1 MNDFDEKLYTCAVQ
15 NIQESICN
23 FYPKHAH
30 LLLFHREQLWRF
42 SLSDLSLMENVEWTS
57 TDRESCV
64 LRGQHKVLP
73 DLGAA
78 GVEA

>member
-1 MNDFDEKLYTCAVQ
+1 MIVFMCGSKHTRKR
-15 NIQESICN
+15 ICN
-23 FYPKHAH
+23 FLPKHTH
-30 LLLFHREQLWRF
+30 LFLFHREQLWRF

-64 LRGQHKVLP
+64 LRGQHKVLL
-73 DLGAA
+73 DLGGA